1 MTNQDII
8 KEILEDEG
16 SKYTNDPID
25 NGGPTKYGITLKDL
39 QQFNPS
45 ATEEAVKNLTEEQA
59 YKIYYD
65 EYIIKSNYHKIVNDY
80 IRYSMIDFGVNSG
93 IYRATK
99 EMQKILKYN
108 YDNSI
113 EIDGICGDKTINT
126 INNNSSISLFAE
138 INFARKN
145 FLMDIVINKPS
156 QEKFI
161 KGWLNR
167 VNRIIKQ
174 LL

>member
-1 MTNQDII
+1 
-8 KEILEDEG
+8 
-16 SKYTNDPID
+16 
-25 NGGPTKYGITLKDL
+25 
-39 QQFNPS
+39 
-45 ATEEAVKNLTEEQA
+45 
-59 YKIYYD
+59 
-65 EYIIKSNYHKIVNDY
+65 
-80 IRYSMIDFGVNSG
+80 MIDFGVNSG

-161 KGWLNR
+161 KGMA
-167 VNRIIKQ
+167 
-174 LL
+174 